1 MQTSKHMHIVFIH
14 SFEHARWET
23 ERERETVNVFHGCPC
38 PKWDWLPILVTVI
51 DLFLKLYHTFL
62 QYGTTRGSHRITFTT
77 FNYSNCV
84 PTDASTTQH
93 AKFKTL
99 RTTRCQS
106 FFSIK
111 HGIIGVQSGVPNVDP
126 YPGLL
131 SHGEYA
137 KSSKSLDQV
146 FSKPYWLG
154 NPHDFKEPH
163 IGINQQG
170 YEHSLYPMKFHWIST

>member
-1 MQTSKHMHIVFIH
+1 MVVLVQNEID
-14 SFEHARWET
+14 
-23 ERERETVNVFHGCPC
+23 CLY
-38 PKWDWLPILVTVI
+38 WLPLLICFWNCTT
-51 DLFLKLYHTFL
+51 LFFSMVPQGVATELW
-62 QYGTTRGSHRITFTT
+62 ITFTT

-106 FFSIK
+106 FFGIK
-111 HGIIGVQSGVPNVDP
+111 HGIVGVQSGVPNVDP

-154 NPHDFKEPH
+154 NPHDLKEPH

-170 YEHSLYPMKFHWIST
+170 YEHYISLYPMKFHRIST